1 MRARAPR
8 AFLRKTKV
16 HYYYHLSDAGRAVIW
31 AVYAACSD
39 KVRVMAFSKGKNR
52 HAIARPR
59 RLLYCYIAMTIIMM
73 VINNNAAVFAAL
85 TAMFRRMEPNHML
98 AYTTNFRLWK
108 FQQCRHYYH

>member
-8 AFLRKTKV
+8 AFLRKTKLR
-16 HYYYHLSDAGRAVIW
+16 YYYHLSDAGLAVIW
-31 AVYAACSD
+31 AVYAACSGR
-39 KVRVMAFSKGKNR
+39 VLVMAFSKGKNR

-59 RLLYCYIAMTIIMM
+59 RLLYYCYIAMTIMM
-73 VINNNAAVFAAL
+73 VINAAVFAAS

-98 AYTTNFRLWK
+98 AYTTNSRFWI